1 MEIMYGPTAIPNG
14 PAHLAQSEN
23 PCQPTKPLL
32 TLLTS
37 IQRTAD
43 NLRKHASSDTTLS
56 PVAAA
61 YILLFQAWT
70 LGRGSLPPARAWA
83 RVLAVSV
90 RLIPFFL
97 ASLGL
102 RASITLAAKHME
114 AAKPKPARHASP
126 RPESAQLVAS
136 LADKPVARFR
146 HLVPGPGE
154 VDNRFRDDNPCLV
167 GHLLQA

>member
-1 MEIMYGPTAIPNG
+1 MKAVELSYMEIMYGPTAIQNG

-43 NLRKHASSDTTLS
+43 NPRKHASSDTTPS

-70 LGRGSLPPARAWA
+70 LGRGSLPPAQAWA

-97 ASLGL
+97 ASLGFKSQHHPCGRTHGSCKAQTSL
-102 RASITLAAKHME
+102 TCLTEAGMPAARRLPRKQ
-114 AAKPKPARHASP
+114 ARS
-126 RPESAQLVAS
+126 
-136 LADKPVARFR
+136 
-146 HLVPGPGE
+146 
-154 VDNRFRDDNPCLV
+154 
-167 GHLLQA
+167 